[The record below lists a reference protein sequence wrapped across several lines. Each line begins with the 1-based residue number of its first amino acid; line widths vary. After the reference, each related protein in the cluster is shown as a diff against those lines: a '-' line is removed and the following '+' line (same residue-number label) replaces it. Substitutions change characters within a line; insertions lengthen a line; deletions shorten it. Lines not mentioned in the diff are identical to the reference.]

1 MFASLPKTCAHALP
15 RKQFNVDADTA
26 MRFLTEA
33 LMAAIKISAP
43 FLIITLVVGLLI
55 SILQVVTQIQEMTL
69 TFVPKL
75 IAVALICM
83 VLGGWMMATLVELAK
98 HMFEAAASL

>member
-1 MFASLPKTCAHALP
+1 
-15 RKQFNVDADTA
+15 
-26 MRFLTEA
+26 
-33 LMAAIKISAP
+33 MAAIKISAP

-75 IAVALICM
+75 IAVALIC
-83 VLGGWMMATLVELAK
+83 VALGGWMMSVLVELAK
-98 HMFEAAASL
+98 HMFEAAAAL

>member
-1 MFASLPKTCAHALP
+1 M
-15 RKQFNVDADTA
+15 DADTA
-26 MRFLTEA
+26 MRFLAEA

-75 IAVALICM
+75 IAVAVICM
-83 VLGGWMMATLVELAK
+83 VLGGWMMAVMVEFATR
-98 HMFEAAASL
+98 MFEVAATL

>member
-1 MFASLPKTCAHALP
+1 
-15 RKQFNVDADTA
+15 
-26 MRFLTEA
+26 
-33 LMAAIKISAP
+33 MAAIKISAP
-43 FLIITLVVGLLI
+43 FMIVTLVVGLLI